1 MENVGAVQQ
10 LSKLTDNLETRI
22 QELEIWNQRLAKLKS
37 LSSSLRSSRSV
48 HPSSSSSSLMI
59 MFTSTLFVMYSS
71 SLSSSIYLCVRVRV
85 CVRVLMLLQETQQC
99 SDGACLRLPAGVL
112 S

>member
-37 LSSSLRSSRSV
+37 LSSSLRSSRSF
-48 HPSSSSSSLMI
+48 HPSSSSLMI
-59 MFTSTLFVMYSS
+59 ICSSTLSLMYSS
-71 SLSSSIYLCVRVRV
+71 SSSSCIYV
-85 CVRVLMLLQETQQC
+85 CVCVLMLLQETQQC
-99 SDGACLRLPAGVL
+99 SNGAGLGLPPRAL